1 MKFEEWISTIGI
13 NAFRHANCC
22 KIAYEAGQQSRQA
35 EVDEQQKRI
44 DSIKTKSIEQ
54 ALKLS
59 SMSERNN
66 KQAEIIKEQRKL
78 IDELQLK
85 VSEDSRILHN
95 IINIER
101 NKYDGLQARIDKAL
115 RVLLDSSPTM
125 ISKKAIKILKGGDE

>member
-1 MKFEEWISTIGI
+1 MSREEFEKAYQPDPRKSPFPFFKFNEETNLYEGYSFDEHEVALI
-13 NAFRHANCC
+13 NAAWWVW
-22 KIAYEAGQQSRQA
+22 Q
-35 EVDEQQKRI
+35 EQQKR
-44 DSIKTKSIEQ
+44 
-54 ALKLS
+54 
-59 SMSERNN
+59 
-66 KQAEIIKEQRKL
+66 

>member
-1 MKFEEWISTIGI
+1 MKFEEWMSTIGI

-44 DSIKTKSIEQ
+44 D
-54 ALKLS
+54 
-59 SMSERNN
+59 
-66 KQAEIIKEQRKL
+66 
-78 IDELQLK
+78 
-85 VSEDSRILHN
+85 
-95 IINIER
+95 
-101 NKYDGLQARIDKAL
+101 KAL